1 LIKRDLHLIWFLLI
15 CFGLV
20 YWGVFG

>member
-1 LIKRDLHLIWFLLI
+1 MMYAYSIQDFQLPLI

-20 YWGVFG
+20 Y